1 MANLKFSGFTA
12 AAAIDQTDS
21 FLVGFDTDGGGANPT
36 NNKWTFSEVAAGLA
50 AVTATPFS
58 IYAADGTIGTT
69 RKALITDTIQFRD
82 SGDTYDILKLH
93 TDGTF
98 ALGRGASTTV
108 NNQVAIGNG
117 VTASGSFDVAIGYA
131 STASAGGG
139 MAIGR
144 SASSNANGIA
154 LGFTAGSASGG
165 LAIGYASKNYV
176 TSAAGEVYGIALGFS
191 CKTGALS
198 VGIGDNIDISSATNA
213 IAIGSKASSTGNN
226 SITFNSNGTAV
237 SATTAN
243 AFGVYMSSNTTPD
256 FEVVGGGESTLNTS
270 LKITG
275 QGYTE
280 QHDQTGVTISWNN
293 SNVVYATLVSGS
305 QTFTPSDPKSGATYI
320 LYLRQPAAGAAGT
333 VDWNSLVLWSGG
345 TAPTLTATNGA
356 TDVITLIY
364 NGTSTKYFG
373 TSVLNFS

>member
-1 MANLKFSGFTA
+1 MAVKFSAFTTRTGTLDA
-12 AAAIDQTDS
+12 STKI
-21 FLVGFDTDGGGANPT
+21 VGYDDPAGTKT
-36 NNKWTFSEVAAGLA
+36 NVEFSLATLA
-50 AVTATPFS
+50 ANS
-58 IYAADGTIGTT
+58 GIYAADGTIGTT

-176 TSAAGEVYGIALGFS
+176 TSA
-191 CKTGALS
+191 
-198 VGIGDNIDISSATNA
+198 
-213 IAIGSKASSTGNN
+213 
-226 SITFNSNGTAV
+226 
-237 SATTAN
+237 
-243 AFGVYMSSNTTPD
+243 PD
-256 FEVVGGGESTLNTS
+256 
-270 LKITG
+270 
-275 QGYTE
+275 
-280 QHDQTGVTISWNN
+280 
-293 SNVVYATLVSGS
+293 
-305 QTFTPSDPKSGATYI
+305 
-320 LYLRQPAAGAAGT
+320 R
-333 VDWNSLVLWSGG
+333 DWE
-345 TAPTLTATNGA
+345 T
-356 TDVITLIY
+356 
-364 NGTSTKYFG
+364 
-373 TSVLNFS
+373 

>member
-21 FLVGFDTDGGGANPT
+21 FIVGFDNDGGGANPT
-36 NNKWTFSEVAAGLA
+36 NNKWTFPEVAVGLA
-50 AVTATPFS
+50 AVTATPYS

-69 RKALITDTIQFRD
+69 RKALITDTIQFRNA
-82 SGDTYDILKLH
+82 GDTSDVLSLNTNGNVEISGNTGMGVAVDTAVTLKV
-93 TDGTF
+93 D
-98 ALGRGASTTV
+98 
-108 NNQVAIGNG
+108 
-117 VTASGSFDVAIGYA
+117 ASGPNDQ
-131 STASAGGG
+131 
-139 MAIGR
+139 MAIIAKGR
-144 SASSNANGIA
+144 NQ
-154 LGFTAGSASGG
+154 TAGDYS
-165 LAIGYASKNYV
+165 LICQD
-176 TSAAGEVYGIALGFS
+176 SAATNLFIVENDGLV
-191 CKTGALS
+191 T
-198 VGIGDNIDISSATNA
+198 VGKNL
-213 IAIGSKASSTGNN
+213 K
-226 SITFNSNGTAV
+226 V
-237 SATTAN
+237 S
-243 AFGVYMSSNTTPD
+243 
-256 FEVVGGGESTLNTS
+256 
-270 LKITG
+270 G

-293 SNVVYATLVSGS
+293 SNVVYATLANGS

-356 TDVITLIY
+356 TDIITLIY